1 MGISDISTAVASNDP
16 EEALRAV
23 VALRQLA
30 DRLEAQAVAT
40 ARRRGWSWSQLGDA
54 LGVSKQAVHQK
65 YGRS

>member
-1 MGISDISTAVASNDP
+1 MSISDISTAVASNDP

-30 DRLEAQAVAT
+30 DRVEAQAVAA
-40 ARRRGWSWSQLGDA
+40 ARLQGWSWSQLGDA
-54 LGVSKQAVHQK
+54 LGVSKQAVHKK